1 MPVLTVATAQRME
14 LSWRAAPADLQPFV
28 SAFVERK
35 DPAAFHDMREL
46 PVPVPLI
53 QIMLG
58 GDVHLTAGGETL
70 TVPRAAL
77 WGPSST
83 APRSRT
89 DRPMHVFVAVLT
101 LRGAAVLTRNAQ
113 GPMADHRTDI
123 EQLLGPAAAVWV
135 ARIAEAPDTGHRI
148 ALAEAWFRSLM
159 SRTGEPADPAVA
171 LIDAMLHHRS
181 RKTVAGIAR
190 DCGISE
196 RALHKRCVRLVG
208 WPPKR
213 LLRIARLQR
222 LLRTLHPSPW
232 LSFREAGDARLEY
245 ADDSHSARDLM
256 DLTGLTIS
264 AYRASKVASG
274 DRLVH
279 TLI

>member
-1 MPVLTVATAQRME
+1 MLTVATAQRME

-58 GDVHLTAGGETL
+58 GDVHMTAGGETR

-89 DRPMHVFVAVLT
+89 DRPMHAFVAVLT
-101 LRGAAVLTRNAQ
+101 LRGAAVLTRNAE
-113 GPMADHRTDI
+113 GPMADRRTDM
-123 EQLLGPAAAVWV
+123 EQLLGPAAGLWV
-135 ARIAEAPDTGHRI
+135 ARITEAPDADHRI
-148 ALAEAWFRSLM
+148 ALAEAWFRTLM
-159 SRTGEPADPAVA
+159 SRTGEPAEPAVA

-181 RKTVAGIAR
+181 RKPVAEIAR
-190 DCGISE
+190 GCGISE

-232 LSFREAGDARLEY
+232 LSFREDEDARLEY